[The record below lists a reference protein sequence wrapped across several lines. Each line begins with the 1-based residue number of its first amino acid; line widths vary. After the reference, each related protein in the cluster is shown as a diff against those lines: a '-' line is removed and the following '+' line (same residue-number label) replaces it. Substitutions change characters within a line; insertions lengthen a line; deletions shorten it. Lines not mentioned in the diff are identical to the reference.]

1 MRIQIASDLH
11 LEHLAWR
18 FPDFRG
24 VEPAGADVLVLAGDI
39 ANGSDAL
46 ALFRDWPC
54 PVVYVP
60 GNHEYYG
67 SSLATVDRELAEKSA
82 GAPNITVL
90 HPGVAEIGG
99 VRFIGCTLWT
109 DYGLFGEAQREV
121 AMAACAAILPD
132 HKLIRLAGETPFTPA
147 VARELHFRQ
156 REWLRRE
163 LARPF
168 AGQTVVITHHAPS
181 PQSLHPVF
189 AKDPV
194 SAAFISDLGELL
206 GEASL
211 HVHGH
216 THHSFDY
223 RVRGTRVV
231 ANPLGYC
238 AGVKVVGAADELRRE
253 NPAFVARLVIEL

>member
-11 LEHLAWR
+11 LEHLVWR

-24 VEPAGADVLVLAGDI
+24 VEPAAADVLVLAGDI
-39 ANGSDAL
+39 AAGTDAL
-46 ALFRDWPC
+46 DLFANWPC
-54 PVVYVP
+54 PVIYVP

-67 SSLATVDRELAEKSA
+67 SSIDQVAAAYVARAA
-82 GAPNITVL
+82 GASKVTVL
-90 HPGVAEIGG
+90 DGGVAIIAG
-99 VRFIGCTLWT
+99 VRFVGCTLWT
-109 DYGLFGEAQREV
+109 DYDLFGEAQRAV

-132 HKLIRLAGETPFTPA
+132 HKVIRRSTGQEFTPDA
-147 VARELHFRQ
+147 ARQLHLEQ
-156 REWLRRE
+156 RAWLTHE

-168 AGQTVVITHHAPS
+168 AGRTVVITHHAPS
-181 PQSLHPVF
+181 LQSLHPVY
-189 AKDPV
+189 AHDPV

-206 GEASL
+206 GAADL

-223 RVRGTRVV
+223 RVGSTRVI

-238 AGVKVVGAADELRRE
+238 AGIRTAASPAELRRE
-253 NPAFVARLVIEL
+253 NPDFAARLVIEL